1 MAANKD
7 VKLSNILNIS
17 SNFQLERIDDEDAK
31 DAGEKKRVTSIS
43 SCMNSSCLD
52 SSIEF
57 VIHLNFR
64 EIFVRFWVLVLR
76 VLHFLYE

>member
-31 DAGEKKRVTSIS
+31 DAGAKKRVTRIS
-43 SCMNSSCLD
+43 SCMD

-76 VLHFLYE
+76 VLHFLYERVVA

>member
-31 DAGEKKRVTSIS
+31 DAGEKKSNKNFKLHGFKHRIR
-43 SCMNSSCLD
+43 D
-52 SSIEF
+52 SFEF
-57 VIHLNFR
+57 S
-64 EIFVRFWVLVLR
+64 
-76 VLHFLYE
+76 